1 MAVIFFSVSPSKI
14 CDECTTSRLGW
25 FIAARCSSMMPEH
38 LVDSAKIY
46 DYYVNGFEDGKY
58 THRARVHVPT
68 TPINNELET
77 DQGSK
82 HKVPDLKKDI
92 EILMGILKEHN
103 TTSYMDTSLM

>member
-1 MAVIFFSVSPSKI
+1 
-14 CDECTTSRLGW
+14 
-25 FIAARCSSMMPEH
+25 MMPEH

-46 DYYVNGFEDGKY
+46 DYYVNGFEDRKY

-68 TPINNELET
+68 TPINNELGT
-77 DQGSK
+77 K

-103 TTSYMDTSLM
+103 TTSYMDASSM